1 MLTIQ
6 VSACNHGNNS
16 HGLSVSEINRILGPS
31 DGSDDERGSRRGTS
45 APKKVS
51 YNISFSTNCILTY
64 LLVALPKFSPEPWFE
79 PEPSELNSKFSSGS
93 GSGSVNC

>member
-1 MLTIQ
+1 MLIIQ
-6 VSACNHGNNS
+6 VSARNRSNNS
-16 HGLSVSEINRILGPS
+16 HGISVSEINRILGAS

-64 LLVALPKFSPEPWFE
+64 LLASF
-79 PEPSELNSKFSSGS
+79 
-93 GSGSVNC
+93 